1 MISHRRLCLLRCPVR
16 GIAFVHR
23 FRVSGT
29 LMRCAPYCGA
39 PYGVSPAVHLRCIAL
54 HYVFS
59 KNQLLFLTCP
69 YHTLSPNTCIV
80 TIQQKRS
87 CAFMQQLPS
96 LFSSPTNY
104 PSITFWIAANSS
116 SYVSYAGISG
126 YSALMASVLLNK
138 KPALLAWIMPRS
150 LWLSPLAMV
159 S

>member
-80 TIQQKRS
+80 KNDTTKKKLCIH
-87 CAFMQQLPS
+87 A
-96 LFSSPTNY
+96 TAY